1 MKTLNRPMFRYGGP
15 IKEGVMHGIR
25 EPKKNGGSMGEPQAV
40 NTVGSPLAPM
50 GPDGRARHA
59 LPLIPL
65 AFNAA
70 RFALRPLGKLAMNK
84 ALRSGLIKGS
94 GSGTVRG
101 GLAPPRVIDRVKDMT
116 GTKLSFTPNKVGRY
130 FIDSPEGK
138 FVRGTGGKVSKFV
151 KGALKTGV
159 RSPLTAAGLTYS
171 LTDLFP
177 GGKPF
182 GPDKYLPN
190 LLGQRFD
197 KDGKKIPGTG
207 IFNDEIDVL
216 TTSTDT
222 TPLTAE
228 EKAALA
234 KNKKAQAE
242 AAKIA
247 REKFAKAEKEK
258 RYDNYRKIMD
268 IEGMN
273 KDAAYDSLIA
283 ASQAVT
289 NEGDFKGSI
298 RDGSLI
304 NKIIQSTSKQ
314 FDKPKAT
321 KKAID
326 SLILKGEIEK
336 DIAGAK
342 PGTQY
347 KAAQDYAANQGV
359 SISQAYKDLG
369 FSKVNNI
376 ATNLTAVNKSLNQS
390 STSSETL
397 DQAIRLSQDG
407 VIPKV
412 LVNDSKLL
420 EYAKRD
426 DYVDEIDLFQNT
438 VAKEKLG
445 PGVYIIGSKA
455 FQIDEEGNQSQ
466 LY

>member
-15 IKEGVMHGIR
+15 IKEGVMNGIR
-25 EPKKNGGSMGEPQAV
+25 EPKKNGGSMSKQF
-40 NTVGSPLAPM
+40 NTGLVGDERYPKTDGREHHYAFLAPM
-50 GPDGRARHA
+50 
-59 LPLIPL
+59 

-70 RFALRPLGKLAMNK
+70 RFALRPLGQLAMRQIAK
-84 ALRSGLIKGS
+84 KGVTGGGGIIRSGLGRSRVMQPGESLTRS
-94 GSGTVRG
+94 GVG
-101 GLAPPRVIDRVKDMT
+101 
-116 GTKLSFTPNKVGRY
+116 FTPNKVGRY

-138 FVRGTGGKVSKFV
+138 FVRGAGGKASKFV

-207 IFNDEIDVL
+207 IFNTAVEEL
-216 TTSTDT
+216 TTETDT
-222 TPLTAE
+222 TPLTEE

-283 ASQAVT
+283 ASQAVLG
-289 NEGDFKGSI
+289 EDDFKGSI
-298 RDGSLI
+298 KDGSLI

-336 DIAGAK
+336 DIASAK

-347 KAAQDYAANQGV
+347 KAAADYASMQGV
-359 SISQAYKDLG
+359 SIDQAYKDLG

-376 ATNLTAVNKSLNQS
+376 ATNLTAVNKSLGQT

-407 VIPKV
+407 VIPKI
-412 LVNDSKLL
+412 LADDTKML
-420 EYAKRD
+420 ELEKD
-426 DYVDEIDLFQNT
+426 PNFKDTITLFQET
-438 VAKEKLG
+438 VQKNNLG
-445 PGVYIIGSKA
+445 PGVYIIGTEA

>member
-15 IKEGVMHGIR
+15 IKEGVMNGIR
-25 EPKKNGGSMGEPQAV
+25 EPKKNGGSMSKQF
-40 NTVGSPLAPM
+40 NTGLVGDERYPKT
-50 GPDGRARHA
+50 DGREHHYAFLA
-59 LPLIPL
+59 PL

-70 RFALRPLGKLAMNK
+70 RFALRPLGQLAMRQIAK
-84 ALRSGLIKGS
+84 KGVTGGGGIIRSGLGRSRVMQPGESLTRS
-94 GSGTVRG
+94 GVG
-101 GLAPPRVIDRVKDMT
+101 
-116 GTKLSFTPNKVGRY
+116 FTPNKVGRY

-138 FVRGTGGKVSKFV
+138 FVRGAGGKASKFV

-207 IFNDEIDVL
+207 IFNTAVEEL
-216 TTSTDT
+216 TTETDT

-289 NEGDFKGSI
+289 NEKDFKGSI

-336 DIAGAK
+336 DIASAK

-376 ATNLTAVNKSLNQS
+376 ATNLTAVNKSLGQT

-397 DQAIRLSQDG
+397 DQAIRLSADG
-407 VIPKV
+407 VIPKI
-412 LVNDSKLL
+412 LADDTKML
-420 EYAKRD
+420 ELEKD
-426 DYVDEIDLFQNT
+426 PNFKDTITLFQET
-438 VAKEKLG
+438 VKKNNLG
-445 PGVYIIGSKA
+445 PGVYIIGTEA

>member
-15 IKEGVMHGIR
+15 IKEDVMNGIR
-25 EPKKNGGSMGEPQAV
+25 EPKKNGGSMSKQF
-40 NTVGSPLAPM
+40 NTGLVGDERYPKTDGREHHYAFLAPM
-50 GPDGRARHA
+50 
-59 LPLIPL
+59 

-70 RFALRPLGKLAMNK
+70 RFALRPLGQLAMRQIAK
-84 ALRSGLIKGS
+84 KGVTGGGGIIRSGLGRSRVMQPGESLTRS
-94 GSGTVRG
+94 GVG
-101 GLAPPRVIDRVKDMT
+101 
-116 GTKLSFTPNKVGRY
+116 FTPNKVGRY

-138 FVRGTGGKVSKFV
+138 FVRGAGGKASKFV

-207 IFNDEIDVL
+207 IFNTAVEEL
-216 TTSTDT
+216 TTETDT

-289 NEGDFKGSI
+289 NEKDFKGSI
-298 RDGSLI
+298 KDGSLI

-336 DIAGAK
+336 DIASAK

-347 KAAQDYAANQGV
+347 KAAADYASMQGV
-359 SISQAYKDLG
+359 SIDQAYKDLG

-376 ATNLTAVNKSLNQS
+376 ATNLTAVNKSLGQT

-407 VIPKV
+407 VIPKI
-412 LVNDSKLL
+412 LADDTKML
-420 EYAKRD
+420 ELEKSPD
-426 DYVDEIDLFQNT
+426 FKDTITLFQET
-438 VAKEKLG
+438 VQKNNLG
-445 PGVYIIGSKA
+445 PGVYIIGTEA

>member
-15 IKEGVMHGIR
+15 IKEGVMNGIR
-25 EPKKNGGSMGEPQAV
+25 EPKKNGGSMSEPQAV

-65 AFNAA
+65 AFQAA
-70 RFALRPLGKLAMNK
+70 RFALKPLGQLAMRQIAK
-84 ALRSGLIKGS
+84 RGVTGGGGIIRSGLGRSRVMQPGESLTRS
-94 GSGTVRG
+94 GVG
-101 GLAPPRVIDRVKDMT
+101 
-116 GTKLSFTPNKVGRY
+116 FTPNKFGKY
-130 FIDSPEGK
+130 IMASPEYK
-138 FVRGTGGKVSKFV
+138 FATGAGGRASKFV
-151 KGALKTGV
+151 GAGLRGLKK
-159 RSPLTAAGLTYS
+159 SPLGIGLTAAT
-171 LTDLFP
+171 LTDIFP

-190 LLGQRFD
+190 FLGQRFD

-207 IFNDEIDVL
+207 IFNTAVEEL
-216 TTSTDT
+216 TTETDT

-289 NEGDFKGSI
+289 NEKDFKGSI

-314 FDKPKAT
+314 FDKPKET

>member
-15 IKEGVMHGIR
+15 IKEGVMNGIR
-25 EPKKNGGSMGEPQAV
+25 EPKKNGGSMSKQF
-40 NTVGSPLAPM
+40 NTGLVGDERYPKTDGREHHYAFLAPM
-50 GPDGRARHA
+50 
-59 LPLIPL
+59 

-70 RFALRPLGKLAMNK
+70 RFALRPLGQLAMRQIAK
-84 ALRSGLIKGS
+84 KGVTGGGGIIRSGLGRSRVMQPGESLTRS
-94 GSGTVRG
+94 GVG
-101 GLAPPRVIDRVKDMT
+101 
-116 GTKLSFTPNKVGRY
+116 FTPNKVGRY

-138 FVRGTGGKVSKFV
+138 FVRGAGGKASKFV

-207 IFNDEIDVL
+207 IFNTAVEEL
-216 TTSTDT
+216 TTETDT

-289 NEGDFKGSI
+289 NEKDFKGSI

-336 DIAGAK
+336 DIASAK

-347 KAAQDYAANQGV
+347 KAAADYASMQGV
-359 SISQAYKDLG
+359 SIDQAYKDLG

-376 ATNLTAVNKSLNQS
+376 ATNLTAVNKSLGQT

-397 DQAIRLSQDG
+397 DQAIRLSKDG
-407 VIPKV
+407 VIPKI
-412 LVNDSKLL
+412 LADDTKML
-420 EYAKRD
+420 ELEKD
-426 DYVDEIDLFQNT
+426 PNFKDTITLFQET
-438 VAKEKLG
+438 VKKNNLG
-445 PGVYIIGSKA
+445 PGVYIIGTEA